1 MVRIGPDIHF
11 FIIQVA
17 YFEAKDVAGTRWQLG
32 YVRVHLAFV
41 CDNIKYLFVRWYTD
55 RRKGIE
61 SAPFGTTDN
70 RFANSHIRNLPALAW
85 SPLNKSNMESY
96 DILPVRSLWK
106 AAWVVNDNHDSTLW
120 VHLKHPKLLM
130 HQDRDSAFEMT

>member
-1 MVRIGPDIHF
+1 MVRIDPDIHF
-11 FIIQVA
+11 FIIKVA
-17 YFEAKDVAGTRWQLG
+17 FFEAKDVAGTNWQLG

-61 SAPFGTTDN
+61 SAPYATTDN

-96 DILPVRSLWK
+96 DILPVRSLW
-106 AAWVVNDNHDSTLW
+106 
-120 VHLKHPKLLM
+120 
-130 HQDRDSAFEMT
+130 